1 MTRVTLSASPA
12 TEVGLSFGSVLRR
25 GVLAGVSAGLAAAV
39 VIWLVVEPVIRRA
52 LAIEDV
58 RSMHG
63 GQSAPAGLPAHG
75 GDEPLVSRAVQV
87 VGGAVTAVLVGV
99 AVGVIFAVVF
109 ARMRER
115 LPGRG
120 DFGRSMVLA
129 TIGFAAV
136 SLLPALKIPS
146 NPPAVGNPE
155 TVGQRTMLYAV
166 VLLLGVA
173 VALLVPVLDQRLAA
187 RGTVPS
193 TRWAVDVVA
202 TVVLVV
208 LVLVLVPGS
217 PDAVPPDV
225 PAALIW
231 DFRLASLAQLAT
243 MWLTLGLVFGLLLER
258 VAAPQRA
265 LTSVSA

>member
-136 SLLPALKIPS
+136 SLLPALKIPP
-146 NPPAVGNPE
+146 NPPAVGDPE

-173 VALLVPVLDQRLAA
+173 VALVVPALDRRLAR
-187 RGTVPS
+187 RGTVAS
-193 TRWAVDVVA
+193 SRWALDIAAV
-202 TVVLVV
+202 VVLAG
-208 LVLVLVPGS
+208 LVLVL
-217 PDAVPPDV
+217 
-225 PAALIW
+225 
-231 DFRLASLAQLAT
+231 
-243 MWLTLGLVFGLLLER
+243 
-258 VAAPQRA
+258 
-265 LTSVSA
+265 